1 MDDLSKPDKSN
12 LDKPEADTS
21 LVDASAVDM
30 SLTTLLEQQPSE
42 RIERDGVQ
50 YTVLGTAHVSK
61 ASADAVEALIDSGE
75 FDAVAIE
82 LDKNRFASLMDPER
96 WAKLDLFQVIRSG
109 RAGMVGA
116 QLALSAFQQRV
127 AEQFDIEAGQEM
139 RVAIKSAQA
148 ANLPLLLIDR
158 DIGITMRRV
167 YRNVP
172 WWQRLTLFSGLIAS
186 VFSNEEISEEDIE
199 KLKQGDMLEST
210 FQEFAETSER
220 LYTPL
225 IAERDMYMAARLRE
239 EGQARTPAKNILV
252 VIGAGH
258 LKGLSQHLR
267 DGDEDAVMV
276 REQLEQIPEPSV
288 WPKLLPWFI
297 VGIVV
302 LGFFIGFAR
311 SPELGFSL
319 VRTWILSNGLLAG
332 LGAIVA
338 LAHPLTVLAAF
349 VAAPITSL
357 NPLIGAGVVAAGV
370 ELWFRKPQV
379 GDFEDLRKDIV
390 TARGWWHNRV
400 AKTILVFFLTSLG
413 SALGTYLG
421 GARIFGR
428 LFG

>member
-1 MDDLSKPDKSN
+1 MSDAVGKNLERVDLDAA
-12 LDKPEADTS
+12 PELS
-21 LVDASAVDM
+21 
-30 SLTTLLEQQPSE
+30 LLEQQPSK
-42 RIERDGVQ
+42 IVERDGVR
-50 YTVLGTAHVSK
+50 YTILGTAHVSK
-61 ASADAVEALIDSGE
+61 ASADAVEQLIKSGE

-82 LDKNRFASLMDPER
+82 LDKNRFASLNDPESF
-96 WAKLDLFQVIRSG
+96 AKLDLFQVIRSG
-109 RAGMVGA
+109 RAGIVGA
-116 QLALSAFQQRV
+116 QLALGAFQQRV
-127 AEQFDIEAGQEM
+127 AEQFDIEAGKEM
-139 RVAIKSAQA
+139 RVAIAEARS

-158 DIGITMRRV
+158 DIGVTMRRV

-199 KLKQGDMLEST
+199 KLKEGDMLEST
-210 FQEFAETSER
+210 FQEFAEGSENI
-220 LYTPL
+220 YTPL
-225 IAERDMYMAARLRE
+225 IAERDIYMAARLRE
-239 EGQARTPAKNILV
+239 EAAQRGPKDQEAEQQILV

-258 LKGLSQHLR
+258 LKGLAQHLR
-267 DGDEDAVMV
+267 DSQENATEV
-276 REQLEQIPEPSV
+276 RQRLEQIPPPSI
-288 WPKLLPWFI
+288 WPKLIPWII
-297 VGIVV
+297 VGIII
-302 LGFFIGFAR
+302 LGFVIGFAR
-311 SPELGFSL
+311 SPELGLSL
-319 VRTWILSNGLLAG
+319 IRTWILSNGVLAG

-338 LAHPLTVLAAF
+338 LAHPLTILAAF

-379 GDFEDLRKDIV
+379 GDFENLRKDV
-390 TARGWWHNRV
+390 TTARGWWHNRV